1 MHDDG
6 DEEDLEEEEA
16 RAAIEEY
23 QALDAEVLRGLWAR
37 RGDKQRAYENKAERN
52 VARRCTAAS
61 QAVEALREDLLE
73 LEASLLPALSQLEG
87 VEEGGVSSWVSAAR
101 GATNKEVAGS
111 KKGAAKKGA
120 AAAPAAAKAE
130 APPASALSSAGAGAK
145 RLALGAY
152 NHPLSLLLRL
162 GVGLWCVRQA
172 APKAKAF
179 FGYSH
184 QLAEGFCC

>member
-1 MHDDG
+1 VHDDG

-87 VEEGGVSSWVSAAR
+87 AEEGGVSSWVSAAR

-111 KKGAAKKGA
+111 KKGAAKKGK
-120 AAAPAAAKAE
+120 AAAPT
-130 APPASALSSAGAGAK
+130 GATNPNPHMLPTRSLAVAFT
-145 RLALGAY
+145 LALTLPLARTLALARARALALTSAPTGAT
-152 NHPLSLLLRL
+152 NPFRGSERERWQRR
-162 GVGLWCVRQA
+162 V
-172 APKAKAF
+172 
-179 FGYSH
+179 
-184 QLAEGFCC
+184 

>member
-61 QAVEALREDLLE
+61 QTVESLREDLLE

-87 VEEGGVSSWVSAAR
+87 AEEGGVSSWVSAAR

-111 KKGAAKKGA
+111 KKGAAKKGKG
-120 AAAPAAAKAE
+120 AAPT
-130 APPASALSSAGAGAK
+130 GATNPFRGSE
-145 RLALGAY
+145 RE
-152 NHPLSLLLRL
+152 RWQRR
-162 GVGLWCVRQA
+162 V
-172 APKAKAF
+172 
-179 FGYSH
+179 
-184 QLAEGFCC
+184 